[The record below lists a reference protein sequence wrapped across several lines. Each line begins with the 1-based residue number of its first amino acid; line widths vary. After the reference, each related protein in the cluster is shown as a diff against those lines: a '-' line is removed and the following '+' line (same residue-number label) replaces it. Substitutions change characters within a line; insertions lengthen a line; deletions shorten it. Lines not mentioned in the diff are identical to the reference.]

1 MLPTLN
7 LDLSKICQSRIDLFA
22 GGKTS
27 FIGRTRCYHLDQLR
41 DAARQSNENLDRF
54 ITKHLAAGMGTKPV
68 KSELLFWF
76 AKYARPHEGRNP
88 AKPVKSELLFW
99 FAAGNDLIWLTP
111 CDKALRVGCWW
122 MNEIPGYWESGTEG
136 VRDNAKPYAYWDGNN
151 LYRIYALPE
160 SFHEDALYLNDLGT
174 LFGLAVEE
182 CDEETHCSF
191 RDEPM
196 ERWDYSVVPTES
208 QEIVEVQASLL
219 LASLGVDRETVA
231 RIVEESVQQVSSK

>member
-54 ITKHLAAGMGTKPV
+54 ITKHLAAGMGT
-68 KSELLFWF
+68 
-76 AKYARPHEGRNP
+76 
-88 AKPVKSELLFW
+88 KPVKSELLFW

>member
-76 AKYARPHEGRNP
+76 A
-88 AKPVKSELLFW
+88 
-99 FAAGNDLIWLTP
+99 AGNDLIWLTP

-122 MNEIPGYWESGTEG
+122 MNEIPGYWESGREFETM
-136 VRDNAKPYAYWDGNN
+136 RHSP
-151 LYRIYALPE
+151 I
-160 SFHEDALYLNDLGT
+160 GT
-174 LFGLAVEE
+174 V
-182 CDEETHCSF
+182 TIS
-191 RDEPM
+191 
-196 ERWDYSVVPTES
+196 
-208 QEIVEVQASLL
+208 IVSTRSRKVFTKMLS
-219 LASLGVDRETVA
+219 
-231 RIVEESVQQVSSK
+231 I